1 MNDTSITLVEEL
13 VENTIPAREVMV
25 FQEMLE
31 ETRGMLS
38 IGKELAVRVAYRLL
52 TLSKSDVWKGE
63 HKTFPKFCQEELD
76 IPQTT
81 TSKYLSIATHFSEK
95 FSPED
100 IGPVAIENLYL
111 ASKLPG
117 DLEENLAKAKTWRRE
132 DFKQDKAETTPH
144 EFARVCYCSVCGLSE
159 ERHP

>member
-1 MNDTSITLVEEL
+1 MPSQEITIVEEL
-13 VENTIPAREVMV
+13 VE
-25 FQEMLE
+25 
-31 ETRGMLS
+31 ETRGLLTR
-38 IGKELAVRVAYRLL
+38 GKELLVKVAYNLKAL
-52 TLSKSDVWKGE
+52 KDSGE
-63 HKTFPKFCQEELD
+63 WEKYGHDTFPKFCQEELD
-76 IPQTT
+76 LSQSNTT
-81 TSKYLSIATHFSEK
+81 KYLTIAEYFSEK